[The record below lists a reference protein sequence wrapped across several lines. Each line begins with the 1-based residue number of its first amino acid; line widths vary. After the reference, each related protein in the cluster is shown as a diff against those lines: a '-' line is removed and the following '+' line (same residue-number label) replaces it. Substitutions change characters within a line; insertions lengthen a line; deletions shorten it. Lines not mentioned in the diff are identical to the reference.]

1 MKLIAIL
8 LFALSLLPLSLS
20 TPLTDNVRPA
30 CPPFSDTQTN
40 TPQAP
45 TPVQTEVPAQPP
57 KTAFPGLDFTKP
69 PELARTT
76 PAPGEELAKP
86 QGGGQKEIPYSQET
100 YYTCITRDGTN
111 THCGWHMPIVWVGE
125 AGVGRV
131 HVGEKGL
138 IVGIL
143 ALAVGLVVG

>member
-1 MKLIAIL
+1 MNLIAIL
-8 LFALSLLPLSLS
+8 LLALSLLPLSLS
-20 TPLTDNVRPA
+20 TPLTDTVRLSS
-30 CPPFSDTQTN
+30 PPSSDTWTN

-45 TPVQTEVPAQPP
+45 TPAQTTVPTQPP

-69 PELARTT
+69 PELAQTT

-100 YYTCITRDGTN
+100 YYTCITRDGTH

-131 HVGEKGL
+131 HVAGKVLMVGL
-138 IVGIL
+138 L
-143 ALAVGLVVG
+143 ALVVSLVVG